1 MIGLRPASSLAPVA
15 SGSLRGA
22 ASVQAPSLSSSH
34 EAPWLQG
41 LGQGGPVLRAEVAPS
56 QRGLSVAEHA
66 SQVLAALLVR

>member
-22 ASVQAPSLSSSH
+22 ASAQAPSLSH